1 MLSGPSRTLAT
12 VFTPGVGEVAHGVE
26 EGARVCAPHP
36 PGGVSGAA
44 ARRWSSLPWKVL
56 WQPSCPRKSVSL
68 VSPFGDVRSFELD
81 AT

>member
-1 MLSGPSRTLAT
+1 MVWKKGRGSVPPTL
-12 VFTPGVGEVAHGVE
+12 PGG
-26 EGARVCAPHP
+26 
-36 PGGVSGAA
+36 GGVSGAA
-44 ARRWSSLPWKVL
+44 ARRWSSLLWKVL